1 MCFVVLFLETA
12 KTQDVLFVFFT
23 CLGLQHTFQTQPRAM
38 SVQPGWTVR
47 CRQQNRSAQQSQQ
60 PRSGDVSLTMCVTS
74 RWSGATLHDYNGSGL
89 SNMLW
94 SGWSNFGSKGIA
106 FFTPPPPRFSVSLTI
121 QWREREREK
130 KMFLKGFLLS
140 FLRKF
145 REFNNCWPLANPQA
159 KVFFQLRLH
168 LDPSW
173 QIF

>member
-1 MCFVVLFLETA
+1 MFCLYFSNALVYSIPSRHSPGPRLCSQAGQSDSDSRTGLHNRANSHDLEMWVSPCA
-12 KTQDVLFVFFT
+12 CHQDD
-23 CLGLQHTFQTQPRAM
+23 
-38 SVQPGWTVR
+38 PG
-47 CRQQNRSAQQSQQ
+47 
-60 PRSGDVSLTMCVTS
+60 
-74 RWSGATLHDYNGSGL
+74 LHDCNWSGL
-89 SNMLW
+89 SNLLW
-94 SGWSNFGSKGIA
+94 SGWSNFGSKGI
-106 FFTPPPPRFSVSLTI
+106 FFLYSTPTLLLSFTDYTM
-121 QWREREREK
+121 ERK

>member
-1 MCFVVLFLETA
+1 MFCLYFSNALVYSIPSRHSPRPCLCSQAGQSDSDSRTGLHNRANSHDVEMWVSPCACHQDDPGQPCTTTIEVDFPICCGRDDQILALKVLF
-12 KTQDVLFVFFT
+12 FFST
-23 CLGLQHTFQTQPRAM
+23 PTLLLSFI
-38 SVQPGWTVR
+38 
-47 CRQQNRSAQQSQQ
+47 
-60 PRSGDVSLTMCVTS
+60 DYTM
-74 RWSGATLHDYNGSGL
+74 
-89 SNMLW
+89 
-94 SGWSNFGSKGIA
+94 
-106 FFTPPPPRFSVSLTI
+106 
-121 QWREREREK
+121 ERK